1 MIIIEWFNLIKY
13 QMLVKNTDIIATL
26 RWVRLV
32 HKCQIVKYWKQL
44 GVYVLLWES
53 AREGTRP
60 QVLALMYKSGP
71 PQFWY
76 YNCISAN
83 IWYLILLILSI
94 IIILRIFMFY
104 IQRVLADICCRKD
117 TVVGINILFIAHFIC
132 TAQSHAPLRLR
143 LSQIA
148 LSFRPQKCAKT
159 RCL

>member
-76 YNCISAN
+76 YNCIFAN
-83 IWYLILLILSI
+83 IW
-94 IIILRIFMFY
+94 
-104 IQRVLADICCRKD
+104 
-117 TVVGINILFIAHFIC
+117 
-132 TAQSHAPLRLR
+132 
-143 LSQIA
+143 
-148 LSFRPQKCAKT
+148 
-159 RCL
+159 